1 MSIEMNIGDDTAQSS
16 SGGSEGGVPSG
27 VQKRF
32 DELTATIHSL
42 KENNVQ
48 LQQQML
54 ETQRQAVMMI
64 QQQPQQQTVNPLD
77 AKLAA
82 LPEELRQPVL
92 DTIQTAFQQFSMPLK
107 MQQAEMQ
114 FASLAAQYG
123 LNEQEAKAAQNLLSN
138 WQQRGIPG
146 VNPEDA
152 ISATIGIVNLPA
164 RKQMAARQGQSVQM
178 MSAGGQQLP
187 QQTQQTPPTQ
197 EPYPDDFDDWSV
209 DKQWN
214 YLAKRTGNMK

>member
-16 SGGSEGGVPSG
+16 SGGNEGGVPSG

-152 ISATIGIVNLPA
+152 ISATIGIVNLPT
-164 RKQMAARQGQSVQM
+164 RRQMAARQGQSVQM

-187 QQTQQTPPTQ
+187 QQPQAAPTQ

-209 DKQWN
+209 DKQWT